1 MVKYWFLKLNYWFF
15 FRLLNEKNDERTY
28 ALTVTSNKMAAI
40 GIINSPSQ
48 NTGDVY
54 NSVSMPANTAAIG
67 TVGQKLLQKKISK
80 WKSVQMEKI

>member
-1 MVKYWFLKLNYWFF
+1 MI
-15 FRLLNEKNDERTY
+15 NEKKFEKTY

-40 GIINSPSQ
+40 GIINNPSQ

-67 TVGQKLLQKKISK
+67 IVGQKLLQKIISK
-80 WKSVQMEKI
+80 WKSVQIVKKNEAKKNYL